1 MQLMILVV
9 VVLAVAVAVVVTKFI
24 TASNASKEAFK
35 TANLL
40 KTLTV
45 NTLIYGER
53 GTGKKT
59 LAKYIVPNASIIDA
73 SSFDELLTAIDS
85 SSEIIITNI
94 DNSPNIQR
102 VFQAIK
108 NKKIRVI
115 ATCAN
120 TNISELYDD
129 IFSVKFDLPP
139 LKKRMEDVEALIDLY
154 LDEVK
159 DIVRDD
165 VKFNKHNFVPDISD
179 NSISLKKQIF
189 SYSFL
194 ENISQNEL
202 MHLIENYLEDKIGT
216 NNDYRNNLHIYEV
229 PLIRA
234 GLKKF
239 KSQLQLADK
248 LGLNRNTLRK
258 KITENSEYG
267 L

>member
-1 MQLMILVV
+1 MTLVV
-9 VVLAVAVAVVVTKFI
+9 VVLAAAAAVAVTKFI

-40 KTLTV
+40 KSLTV

-59 LAKYIVPNASIIDA
+59 LAKYIVPNASVIDA
-73 SSFDELLTAIDS
+73 SSFDELLTAIES
-85 SSEIIITNI
+85 ANEIIITNI
-94 DNSPNIQR
+94 DSSPNIHR

-108 NKKIRVI
+108 EKKIRVV
-115 ATCAN
+115 ATSVSSG
-120 TNISELYDD
+120 TSELYDD
-129 IFSVKFDLPP
+129 LFSVKFDLPP
-139 LKKRMEDVEALIDLY
+139 LSKRMEDVEALIDIY
-154 LDEVK
+154 LNEIK
-159 DIVRDD
+159 EIVRED
-165 VKFNKHNFVPDISD
+165 VKFNRTNFVPDLMD

-189 SYSFL
+189 SHAFL
-194 ENISQNEL
+194 ENITINEL
-202 MHLIENYLEDKIGT
+202 MYLIENYLEDKIGT
-216 NNDYRNNLHIYEV
+216 NSDYRNNLYIYEV

-239 KSQLQLADK
+239 KSQLQLADR

-258 KITENSEYG
+258 KIAENSEYG

>member
-1 MQLMILVV
+1 MTLAVV
-9 VVLAVAVAVVVTKFI
+9 ELAVAVAVAVTKFI

-40 KTLTV
+40 KSLTV

-59 LAKYIVPNASIIDA
+59 LAKYIVPNASVIDA
-73 SSFDELLTAIDS
+73 SSFDELLTAIES
-85 SSEIIITNI
+85 SNELIITNI
-94 DNSPNIQR
+94 DSSPNIHR
-102 VFQAIK
+102 VFQALQE
-108 NKKIRVI
+108 KKIRVV
-115 ATCAN
+115 ATSANRN
-120 TNISELYDD
+120 TNELFDD
-129 IFSVKFDLPP
+129 FFSVKFDLPP
-139 LKKRMEDVEALIDLY
+139 LSQRMEDVETLIDIY

-159 DIVRDD
+159 EIVRED
-165 VKFNKHNFVPDISD
+165 VKFNRKNFTPDLLD

-189 SYSFL
+189 SYAFL
-194 ENISQNEL
+194 ENITINEL
-202 MHLIENYLEDKIGT
+202 MYLIENYLEDKIGT
-216 NNDYRNNLHIYEV
+216 NSDYRNNLYIYEV

-258 KITENSEYG
+258 KIAENSEYG

>member
-9 VVLAVAVAVVVTKFI
+9 VVLAAAVAVVVTKFI

-73 SSFDELLTAIDS
+73 SSFDELLTAIES

-115 ATCAN
+115 ATCAS
-120 TNISELYDD
+120 TSIGELYDD
-129 IFSVKFDLPP
+129 IFPLTLP
-139 LKKRMEDVEALIDLY
+139 
-154 LDEVK
+154 
-159 DIVRDD
+159 
-165 VKFNKHNFVPDISD
+165 
-179 NSISLKKQIF
+179 
-189 SYSFL
+189 
-194 ENISQNEL
+194 
-202 MHLIENYLEDKIGT
+202 
-216 NNDYRNNLHIYEV
+216 
-229 PLIRA
+229 
-234 GLKKF
+234 
-239 KSQLQLADK
+239 
-248 LGLNRNTLRK
+248 
-258 KITENSEYG
+258 
-267 L
+267 

>member
-1 MQLMILVV
+1 M
-9 VVLAVAVAVVVTKFI
+9 AVVVTKFI

-59 LAKYIVPNASIIDA
+59 LAKYIVPNASVINA

-85 SSEIIITNI
+85 SHEIIITNI
-94 DNSPNIQR
+94 DNSPNINR
-102 VFQAIK
+102 VFNAIK
-108 NKKIRVI
+108 DRKIRVI
-115 ATCAN
+115 ATCSN
-120 TNISELYDD
+120 HNINELYDD
-129 IFSVKFDLPP
+129 VFSVKLELPP
-139 LKKRMEDVEALIDLY
+139 LQKRMEDVEALIDLY
-154 LDEVK
+154 LSEVK
-159 DIVRDD
+159 EIVRDD
-165 VKFNKHNFVPDISD
+165 VKFSRLNFIPDLSD

-194 ENISQNEL
+194 ENITQNEL
-202 MHLIENYLEDKIGT
+202 MYLIENYLEDKIGT
-216 NNDYRNNLHIYEV
+216 NNDYRNNLYIYEV

-234 GLKKF
+234 GLKKY
-239 KSQLQLADK
+239 KSQLQLAEK

-258 KITENSEYG
+258 KISENSEYG

>member
-1 MQLMILVV
+1 M
-9 VVLAVAVAVVVTKFI
+9 AVAVTKFI

-40 KTLTV
+40 KSLTV

-73 SSFDELLTAIDS
+73 SSFDELLATIES
-85 SSEIIITNI
+85 SNEIIITNI
-94 DNSPNIQR
+94 ETSPNLHR
-102 VFQAIK
+102 MFQIIK
-108 NKKIRVI
+108 ESKIRVI
-115 ATCAN
+115 ATSLT
-120 TNISELYDD
+120 TNPNETYDD
-129 IFSVKFDLPP
+129 IFSVKLDLPP
-139 LKKRMEDVEALIDLY
+139 LSKRMEDAEALTEIY
-154 LDEVK
+154 LDEIK
-159 DIVRDD
+159 DIVRED
-165 VKFNKHNFVPDISD
+165 VKFNRVNFVPDLSD

-189 SYSFL
+189 SYAFL
-194 ENISQNEL
+194 ENITINEL
-202 MHLIENYLEDKIGT
+202 MHLIEHYLEDKIGT
-216 NNDYRNNLHIYEV
+216 NSDYRNHLYIYEV

-239 KSQLQLADK
+239 KSQLQLADR

-258 KITENSEYG
+258 KIAENSEFG

>member
-1 MQLMILVV
+1 MTLVV
-9 VVLAVAVAVVVTKFI
+9 VVLAVAMAVAVTKFI

-40 KTLTV
+40 KSLTV

-59 LAKYIVPNASIIDA
+59 LAKYIVPNASVIDA
-73 SSFDELLTAIDS
+73 SSFDELVAAIES
-85 SSEIIITNI
+85 SNEIIITNI
-94 DNSPNIQR
+94 ETSPNIHR
-102 VFQAIK
+102 IFQIIK
-108 NKKIRVI
+108 EKKIRVV
-115 ATCAN
+115 ATSSSIN
-120 TNISELYDD
+120 PNEIYDD

-139 LKKRMEDVEALIDLY
+139 LTKRMEDVEALIEIY
-154 LDEVK
+154 LDEIK
-159 DIVRDD
+159 DIVRED
-165 VKFNKHNFVPDISD
+165 VKFNRDNFVPDLCD

-189 SYSFL
+189 SYAFL
-194 ENISQNEL
+194 ENITINEL
-202 MHLIENYLEDKIGT
+202 MHLIEHYLEDKIGT
-216 NNDYRNNLHIYEV
+216 NSDYRNHLYIYEV

-239 KSQLQLADK
+239 KSQLQLADR

-258 KITENSEYG
+258 KIAENSEFG

>member
-1 MQLMILVV
+1 MILAVV
-9 VVLAVAVAVVVTKFI
+9 ELAVAVAVAVTKFI

-40 KTLTV
+40 KSLTV

-59 LAKYIVPNASIIDA
+59 LAKYIVPNASVIDA
-73 SSFDELLTAIDS
+73 SSFDELLTAIES
-85 SSEIIITNI
+85 SNELIITNI
-94 DNSPNIQR
+94 DSSPNIHR
-102 VFQAIK
+102 VFQALQE
-108 NKKIRVI
+108 KKIRVV
-115 ATCAN
+115 ATSANRN
-120 TNISELYDD
+120 TNELFDD
-129 IFSVKFDLPP
+129 FFSVKFDLPP
-139 LKKRMEDVEALIDLY
+139 LNQRMEDVETLIDIY

-159 DIVRDD
+159 EIVRED
-165 VKFNKHNFVPDISD
+165 VKFNRKNFIPDLLD

-189 SYSFL
+189 SYAFL
-194 ENISQNEL
+194 ENITINEL
-202 MHLIENYLEDKIGT
+202 MYLIENYLEDKIGT
-216 NNDYRNNLHIYEV
+216 NSDYRNNLYIYEV

-258 KITENSEYG
+258 KIAENSEYG

>member
-1 MQLMILVV
+1 M
-9 VVLAVAVAVVVTKFI
+9 AVAVTKFI

-40 KTLTV
+40 KSLTV

-59 LAKYIVPNASIIDA
+59 LAKYIVPNASVIDA
-73 SSFDELLTAIDS
+73 SSFDELVAAIES
-85 SSEIIITNI
+85 SNEIIITNI
-94 DNSPNIQR
+94 ETSPNIHR
-102 VFQAIK
+102 IFQIIK
-108 NKKIRVI
+108 EKKIRFV
-115 ATCAN
+115 ATSSSIN
-120 TNISELYDD
+120 PNEIYDD

-139 LKKRMEDVEALIDLY
+139 LTKRMEDVEALIEIY
-154 LDEVK
+154 LDEIK
-159 DIVRDD
+159 DIVRED
-165 VKFNKHNFVPDISD
+165 VKFNRDNFVPDLCD

-189 SYSFL
+189 SYAFL
-194 ENISQNEL
+194 ENITINEL
-202 MHLIENYLEDKIGT
+202 MHLIEHYLEDKIGT
-216 NNDYRNNLHIYEV
+216 NSDYRNHLYIYEV

-239 KSQLQLADK
+239 KSQLQLADR

-258 KITENSEYG
+258 KIAENSEFG

>member
-1 MQLMILVV
+1 MSLVV
-9 VVLAVAVAVVVTKFI
+9 VVLAVAMAVAVTKFI

-40 KTLTV
+40 KSLTV

-59 LAKYIVPNASIIDA
+59 LAKYIVPNASVIDA
-73 SSFDELLTAIDS
+73 SSFDELVAAIES
-85 SSEIIITNI
+85 SNEIIITNI
-94 DNSPNIQR
+94 ETSPNIHR
-102 VFQAIK
+102 IFQIIK
-108 NKKIRVI
+108 EKKIRVV
-115 ATCAN
+115 ATSSSIN
-120 TNISELYDD
+120 PNEIYDD

-139 LKKRMEDVEALIDLY
+139 LTKRMEDVEALIEIY
-154 LDEVK
+154 LDEIK
-159 DIVRDD
+159 DIVRED
-165 VKFNKHNFVPDISD
+165 VKFNRDNFVPDLCD

-189 SYSFL
+189 SYAFL
-194 ENISQNEL
+194 ENITINEL
-202 MHLIENYLEDKIGT
+202 MHLIEHYLEDKIGT
-216 NNDYRNNLHIYEV
+216 NSDYRNHLYIYEV

-239 KSQLQLADK
+239 KSQLQLADR

-258 KITENSEYG
+258 KIAENSEFG

>member
-1 MQLMILVV
+1 MILVV
-9 VVLAVAVAVVVTKFI
+9 VVLAVAMAVAVTKFI

-40 KTLTV
+40 KSLTV

-59 LAKYIVPNASIIDA
+59 LAKYIVPNASVIDA
-73 SSFDELLTAIDS
+73 SSFDELVAAIES
-85 SSEIIITNI
+85 SNEIIITNI
-94 DNSPNIQR
+94 ETSPNIHR
-102 VFQAIK
+102 IFQIIK
-108 NKKIRVI
+108 EKKIRVV
-115 ATCAN
+115 ATSSSIN
-120 TNISELYDD
+120 PNEIYDD

-139 LKKRMEDVEALIDLY
+139 LTKRMEDVEALIEIY
-154 LDEVK
+154 LDEIK
-159 DIVRDD
+159 DIVRED
-165 VKFNKHNFVPDISD
+165 VKFNRDNFVPDLCD

-189 SYSFL
+189 SYAFL
-194 ENISQNEL
+194 ENITINEL
-202 MHLIENYLEDKIGT
+202 MHLIEHYLEDKIGT
-216 NNDYRNNLHIYEV
+216 NSDYRNHLYIYEV

-239 KSQLQLADK
+239 KSQLQLADR

-258 KITENSEYG
+258 KIAENSEFG

>member
-1 MQLMILVV
+1 M
-9 VVLAVAVAVVVTKFI
+9 AVAVAVTKFI

-40 KTLTV
+40 KSLTV

-59 LAKYIVPNASIIDA
+59 LAKYIVPNASVIDA
-73 SSFDELLTAIDS
+73 SSFDELLTAIES
-85 SSEIIITNI
+85 SNELIITNI
-94 DNSPNIQR
+94 DSSPNIHR
-102 VFQAIK
+102 VFQALQH
-108 NKKIRVI
+108 KKIRVV
-115 ATCAN
+115 ATSANRN
-120 TNISELYDD
+120 TNELFDD
-129 IFSVKFDLPP
+129 FFSVKFDLPP
-139 LKKRMEDVEALIDLY
+139 LNQRMEDVETLIDIY

-159 DIVRDD
+159 EIVRED
-165 VKFNKHNFVPDISD
+165 VKFNRRNFIPDLLD

-189 SYSFL
+189 SYAFL
-194 ENISQNEL
+194 ENITINEL
-202 MHLIENYLEDKIGT
+202 MYLIENYLEDKIGT
-216 NNDYRNNLHIYEV
+216 NSDYRNNLYIYEV

-258 KITENSEYG
+258 KIAENSEYG

>member
-1 MQLMILVV
+1 VE
-9 VVLAVAVAVVVTKFI
+9 LAVAVAVAVTKFI

-40 KTLTV
+40 KSLTV

-59 LAKYIVPNASIIDA
+59 LAKYIVPNASVIDA
-73 SSFDELLTAIDS
+73 SSFDELLTAIES
-85 SSEIIITNI
+85 SNELIITNI
-94 DNSPNIQR
+94 DSSPNIHR
-102 VFQAIK
+102 VFQALQE
-108 NKKIRVI
+108 KKIRVV
-115 ATCAN
+115 ATSANRN
-120 TNISELYDD
+120 TNELFDD
-129 IFSVKFDLPP
+129 FFSVKFDLPP
-139 LKKRMEDVEALIDLY
+139 LSQRMEDVETLIDIY

-159 DIVRDD
+159 EIVRED
-165 VKFNKHNFVPDISD
+165 VKFNRKNFTPDLLD

-189 SYSFL
+189 SYAFL
-194 ENISQNEL
+194 ENITINEL
-202 MHLIENYLEDKIGT
+202 MYLIENYLEDKIGT
-216 NNDYRNNLHIYEV
+216 NSDYRNNLYIYEV

-258 KITENSEYG
+258 KIAENSEYG

>member
-1 MQLMILVV
+1 MILAVV
-9 VVLAVAVAVVVTKFI
+9 ELAAAVAVAVTKFI

-40 KTLTV
+40 KSLTV

-59 LAKYIVPNASIIDA
+59 LAKYIVPNASVIDA
-73 SSFDELLTAIDS
+73 SSFDELLTAIES
-85 SSEIIITNI
+85 SNELIITNI
-94 DNSPNIQR
+94 DSSPNIHR
-102 VFQAIK
+102 VFQALQA
-108 NKKIRVI
+108 KKIRVV
-115 ATCAN
+115 ATSAN
-120 TNISELYDD
+120 RNPNELFDD
-129 IFSVKFDLPP
+129 FFSVKFDLPP
-139 LKKRMEDVEALIDLY
+139 LNQRMEDVETLIDIY

-159 DIVRDD
+159 EIVRQE
-165 VKFNKHNFVPDISD
+165 VKFNRKNFIPDLTD

-189 SYSFL
+189 SYAFL
-194 ENISQNEL
+194 ENITINEL
-202 MHLIENYLEDKIGT
+202 MYLIENYLEDKIGT
-216 NNDYRNNLHIYEV
+216 NSDYRNNLYIYEV

-258 KITENSEYG
+258 KIAENSEYG

>member
-1 MQLMILVV
+1 MQLMMIV
-9 VVLAVAVAVVVTKFI
+9 VVLAATVAVAVTKFI

-35 TANLL
+35 TVNLL

-59 LAKYIVPNASIIDA
+59 LAKYIVPNASVIDA
-73 SSFDELLTAIDS
+73 SSFEELLTAIES
-85 SSEIIITNI
+85 SNEIIITNI
-94 DNSPNIQR
+94 DSSPNIQR

-115 ATCAN
+115 ATCAS
-120 TNISELYDD
+120 TNIGEMYDD
-129 IFSVKFDLPP
+129 IFSVKLDLPP
-139 LKKRMEDVEALIDLY
+139 LSKRMEDVEALIDIY
-154 LDEVK
+154 LEEIK
-159 DIVRDD
+159 EIVRDD
-165 VKFNKHNFVPDISD
+165 VKFNKSNFIPDVSD

-194 ENISQNEL
+194 ENITVNEL

-216 NNDYRNNLHIYEV
+216 NNDYRNNLYLYEV

-258 KITENSEYG
+258 KISENSEYG

>member
-1 MQLMILVV
+1 M
-9 VVLAVAVAVVVTKFI
+9 AVAVTKFI

-40 KTLTV
+40 KSLTV

-59 LAKYIVPNASIIDA
+59 LAKYIVPNASVIDA
-73 SSFDELLTAIDS
+73 SSFDELVAAIES
-85 SSEIIITNI
+85 SNEIIITNI
-94 DNSPNIQR
+94 ETSPNIHR
-102 VFQAIK
+102 IFQIIK
-108 NKKIRVI
+108 EKKIRVV
-115 ATCAN
+115 ATSSSIN
-120 TNISELYDD
+120 PNEIYDD

-139 LKKRMEDVEALIDLY
+139 LTKRMEDVEALIEIY
-154 LDEVK
+154 LDEIK
-159 DIVRDD
+159 DIVRED
-165 VKFNKHNFVPDISD
+165 VKFNRDNFVPDLCD

-189 SYSFL
+189 SYAFL
-194 ENISQNEL
+194 ENITINEL
-202 MHLIENYLEDKIGT
+202 MHLIEHYLEDKIGT
-216 NNDYRNNLHIYEV
+216 NSDYRNHLYIYEV

-239 KSQLQLADK
+239 KSQLQLADR

-258 KITENSEYG
+258 KIAENSEFG

>member
-1 MQLMILVV
+1 MILVV
-9 VVLAVAVAVVVTKFI
+9 VVLAVAMAVAVTKFI

-40 KTLTV
+40 KSLTV

-59 LAKYIVPNASIIDA
+59 LAKYIVPNASVIDA
-73 SSFDELLTAIDS
+73 SSFDELVAAIES
-85 SSEIIITNI
+85 SNEIIITNI
-94 DNSPNIQR
+94 ETSPNIHR
-102 VFQAIK
+102 IFQIIK
-108 NKKIRVI
+108 EKKIRVV
-115 ATCAN
+115 ATSSSIN
-120 TNISELYDD
+120 PNEIYDD

-139 LKKRMEDVEALIDLY
+139 LTKRMEDVEALIEIY
-154 LDEVK
+154 LDEIK
-159 DIVRDD
+159 DIVRED
-165 VKFNKHNFVPDISD
+165 VKFNRDNFVPDLCD

-189 SYSFL
+189 SYAFL
-194 ENISQNEL
+194 ENITINEL
-202 MHLIENYLEDKIGT
+202 MHLIEHYLEDIIGT
-216 NNDYRNNLHIYEV
+216 NSDYSNHLYIYEV

-239 KSQLQLADK
+239 KSQLQLADR

-258 KITENSEYG
+258 KIAENSEFG